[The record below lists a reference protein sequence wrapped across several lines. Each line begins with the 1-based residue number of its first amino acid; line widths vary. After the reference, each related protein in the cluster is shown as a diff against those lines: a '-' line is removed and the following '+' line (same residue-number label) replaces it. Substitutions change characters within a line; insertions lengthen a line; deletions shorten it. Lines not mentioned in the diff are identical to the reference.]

1 MLKTEVSKI
10 SLYNYQE
17 VHKAYSFLSSQSP
30 ASG

>member
-10 SLYNYQE
+10 SLYNYE
-17 VHKAYSFLSSQSP
+17 KVNKAYSFFSSQCP